1 MKQYS
6 GLWLLLVVSLGL
18 FTFYSFFDGNLF
30 EWELKKPV
38 PIYLP
43 FSETTSAS
51 EPSVISS
58 AAVISLSYIH
68 G

>member
-30 EWELKKPV
+30 GWELKKSS
-38 PIYLP
+38 IAEDLTALP
-43 FSETTSAS
+43 
-51 EPSVISS
+51 
-58 AAVISLSYIH
+58 
-68 G
+68 